1 MIRLE
6 MRNYN
11 MTSTEKHHTIL
22 ALSSGKIDRYD
33 KYKNDK
39 YKYLKGEEML
49 PFDQKRVIEK
59 FRFTNTPLRK
69 ALEKQAQIKEK
80 NK

>member
-1 MIRLE
+1 MTRLE

-11 MTSTEKHHTIL
+11 MTSTEKHHTVL
-22 ALSSGKIDRYD
+22 ALSSGKIDKCD
-33 KYKNDK
+33 
-39 YKYLKGEEML
+39 YLKGEEIL

-59 FRFTNTPLRK
+59 SSFTNTPLRK
-69 ALEKQAQIKEK
+69 ALEKQAQLKEK